1 MPTKK
6 TTLLLASMGAG
17 LAWAGSALAQVSL
30 GITNVVINEIH
41 CDPPNA
47 KTYPTEFIELYN
59 RLPNAVDLSGW
70 AFTRGIRYTFPPSTT
85 LAAHGYLVV
94 AESPA
99 LVARFFAATALGPWL
114 GTLANEGETIELVD
128 GFGAQVD
135 TVSYGSGFPWPTVG
149 DEPER
154 SLQLI
159 NEGLDRQLGGSWR
172 SAPPLPVPA
181 IQSRQTTLRRKSV
194 RSTTTRSSRPVARAS
209 PSRPRSPIP
218 RECKRSRSIT
228 KWWSQAITFP

>member
-59 RLPNAVDLSGW
+59 PLPNAVDLSGW

-172 SAPPLPVPA
+172 SAPPTPGARNSVAADNAPPQIRQVNHNPEQPA
-181 IQSRQTTLRRKSV
+181 SGQSVT
-194 RSTTTRSSRPVARAS
+194 
-209 PSRPRSPIP
+209 
-218 RECKRSRSIT
+218 IT
-228 KWWSQAITFP
+228 AKITDPEHLTSC